1 MEIIR
6 IFGDGLF
13 SFHLDGEK
21 QNELAC
27 LLSKWNDTSY
37 LYYLVTENLA
47 DILKECQ
54 LLIV

>member
-6 IFGDGLF
+6 IFRDGLF

-21 QNELAC
+21 QNELAG

-37 LYYLVTENLA
+37 LFYLVTEN
-47 DILKECQ
+47 
-54 LLIV
+54 